1 MFLCS
6 NIKCPH
12 YRVRKEI
19 DYTAMMGMNPFSMHG
34 MPKLTSYGGCRYS
47 YCKLRT
53 GRQSRG
59 SRKK

>member
-19 DYTAMMGMNPFSMHG
+19 DYTAMMGMNPFG
-34 MPKLTSYGGCRYS
+34 MPCMLNGFIPIIAV
-47 YCKLRT
+47 
-53 GRQSRG
+53 
-59 SRKK
+59 